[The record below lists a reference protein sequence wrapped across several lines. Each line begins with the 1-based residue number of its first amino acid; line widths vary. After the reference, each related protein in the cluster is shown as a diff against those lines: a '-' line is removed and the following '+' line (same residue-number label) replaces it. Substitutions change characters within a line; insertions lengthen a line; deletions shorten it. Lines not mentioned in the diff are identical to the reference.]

1 MADRDFVIRA
11 AQGEKFRAATAE
23 KIMSEVVAD
32 KLAGEIFSMLT
43 VEELGRRISDA
54 INQRLKG
61 MNLPRYKFVVHVLI
75 GESRGQGVHAMS
87 QCVWDADVDGMATI
101 NYNLNNIWCQA
112 TAFAIFTY

>member
-23 KIMSEVVAD
+23 KIMTEVVAEQ
-32 KLAGEIFSMLT
+32 LAGEIFSMLT
-43 VEELGRRISDA
+43 VEDLGRKISDA
-54 INQRLKG
+54 INQRLKDL
-61 MNLPRYKFVVHVLI
+61 NLPRYKFIVQVMI